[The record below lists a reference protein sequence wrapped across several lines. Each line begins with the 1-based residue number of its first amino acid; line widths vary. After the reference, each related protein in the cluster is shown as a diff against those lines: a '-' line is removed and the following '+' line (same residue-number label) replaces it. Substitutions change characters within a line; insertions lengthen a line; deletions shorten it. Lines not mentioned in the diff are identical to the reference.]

1 MQRLLCVIGSFR
13 LTRNGLLRQTANRT
27 ANIPPA
33 TIRENLR
40 FAASD
45 HLLAVLPDFQAER
58 LRDCHLGI
66 QSAGKPSETGFSMSS
81 SRIRVVARQEPPQGP
96 TGANSESPS
105 PIG

>member
-1 MQRLLCVIGSFR
+1 VIGSFR

-45 HLLAVLPDFQAER
+45 HLLAVLPDFPAER
-58 LRDCHLGI
+58 LWDCHLGI
-66 QSAGKPSETGFSMSS
+66 KIAGNPSKVGFLARPVIGEVQFLLKRPVYRVTAILPQMS
-81 SRIRVVARQEPPQGP
+81 P
-96 TGANSESPS
+96 
-105 PIG
+105 